1 MNNVTTVPFEGYMI
15 PGLHFETCSIWV
27 LHWENNPTPF
37 KKMVEVW
44 ILWYDGRKECYI
56 SPGEAE
62 TILRK
67 YHQFDTVIDATIN
80 ITDLA
85 GGLQLTISANEKT
98 VCTLTLRHKR
108 SLKYGLINTAFTYC

>member
-44 ILWYDGRKECYI
+44 ILWYDGRRTETGMYYHNKPTRIVPLLIEKAELNGI
-56 SPGEAE
+56 RLSPIAKPDYTFSLGDGKPSDEPIINYCTHLLEA
-62 TILRK
+62 
-67 YHQFDTVIDATIN
+67 
-80 ITDLA
+80 
-85 GGLQLTISANEKT
+85 
-98 VCTLTLRHKR
+98 
-108 SLKYGLINTAFTYC
+108 